1 MTIRAAAHRTPP
13 KDNNMKETL
22 QRARGSSRAAAPAA
36 GALPSWPEELH
47 RVLTEQNIRQVGY
60 VPDSGHARLIELARS
75 DRSLRAV
82 PLTTEEEGVALAVGA
97 WLGGQRS
104 VLLLQSS
111 GVGNCINMLGTVDEC
126 RVPLLML
133 VTMRGQWG
141 EFNPWQVP
149 MAQGTAPSLSG
160 MGVIVRAVDDPH
172 DVAATVEAA
181 ARLAFN
187 TSRAVAVLIGQ
198 RVIGAKE
205 FGK

>member
-1 MTIRAAAHRTPP
+1 
-13 KDNNMKETL
+13 MKNEM
-22 QRARGSSRAAAPAA
+22 RSASSPSRPAAPTA
-36 GALPSWPEELH
+36 GLPMSWPEEIH
-47 RVLTEQNIRQVGY
+47 RILREQNIRQIAY
-60 VPDSGHARLIELARS
+60 VPDSGHARLIDMARS
-75 DRSLRAV
+75 DRQMRAI

-97 WLGGQRS
+97 WLGGEKS

-111 GVGNCINMLGTVDEC
+111 GVGNCINMLGTVEEC

-149 MAQGTAPSLSG
+149 MAQGTAPALAG
-160 MGVIVRAVDDPH
+160 MSVVVQTVDDPA
-172 DVAATVEAA
+172 DVAETVDAA

-187 TSRAVAVLIGQ
+187 TYRAVAVLIGQ
-198 RVIGAKE
+198 RVIGAKA

>member
-1 MTIRAAAHRTPP
+1 
-13 KDNNMKETL
+13 MKIAS
-22 QRARGSSRAAAPAA
+22 QRGESSAQRAAPAA
-36 GALPSWPEELH
+36 SAPRSWPDELH
-47 RVLTEQNIRQVGY
+47 RVLLAQNIRQVAY
-60 VPDSGHARLIELARS
+60 VPDSGHARLIELARA
-75 DRSLRAV
+75 DRQLRAI

-97 WLGGQRS
+97 WLGGQKS

-111 GVGNCINMLGTVDEC
+111 GVGNCINMLGTVEEC

-149 MAQGTAPSLSG
+149 MAEGTAPALAG
-160 MGVIVRAVDDPH
+160 MSVVVRTVDDPA
-172 DVAATVEAA
+172 DVAETVEAA

-198 RVIGAKE
+198 RVIGAKA

>member
-1 MTIRAAAHRTPP
+1 MKNVTRSAATASRPVPQAASPRA
-13 KDNNMKETL
+13 
-22 QRARGSSRAAAPAA
+22 
-36 GALPSWPEELH
+36 SWPEEIH
-47 RVLTEQNIRQVGY
+47 HVLREQKIRQVAY
-60 VPDSGHARLIELARS
+60 VPDSGHARLIELARA
-75 DRSLRAV
+75 DRGMRAV

-97 WLGGQRS
+97 WLGGEKN

-160 MGVIVRAVDDPH
+160 MGVVVRTVDEAS
-172 DVAATVEAA
+172 DVAETVAAA

-198 RVIGAKE
+198 RIIGAKD